1 MEDELKT
8 LNGIYVQLAIPHSRA
23 DVLNYANNLLK
34 IEQAI
39 KRQYGLDR
47 QEPPAQA
54 GKTA

>member
-1 MEDELKT
+1 MNNMIEET
-8 LNGIYVQLAIPHSRA
+8 LLEFKKLSEVSKLVALSNIRA
-23 DVLNYANNLLK
+23 VIAT
-34 IEQAI
+34 EQAI